1 MRVFAVC
8 LLAAACAAPAGP
20 VRFNAP
26 AQLAAGA
33 PVAAPDGL
41 ADYCLRVPGECS
53 EALRTD
59 LRGRIPATG
68 AASFQTASFR
78 TDRREDTVFH
88 AMMAARLA
96 PLQRASSSPSS
107 SRMVLSDARWQ
118 ELRQV
123 NRAINRAIRP
133 VTDRA
138 FYGVE
143 EYWQRPLIAFERGA
157 RGDCEDY
164 ALEKRA
170 RLLALGWAPDMLA
183 MAVAVAPGV
192 GLHAT
197 LVVQTDQGDFVLDN
211 LHAEPRTLAELN
223 YLWISRQ
230 VGPSLTNWAAADAI
244 ASPALRQAADVSAEA
259 MFERLMRQ
267 HASAAASNVAPE
279 LGPYAPAQTLAP
291 PQPLL
296 ATDETALRAQKPGRD
311 PAPWKPSALAGG
323 IYFREG
329 MDHIAP

>member
-1 MRVFAVC
+1 M
-8 LLAAACAAPAGP
+8 GP
-20 VRFNAP
+20 VRVNAP

-53 EALRTD
+53 EAPRTD
-59 LRGRIPATG
+59 LRGRIAATG

-78 TDRREDTVFH
+78 ADRREDTVFQS
-88 AMMAARLA
+88 MMAARLA
-96 PLQRASSSPSS
+96 PLQRAPSSSSLSS
-107 SRMVLSDARWQ
+107 SRMVLSDVRWQ

-133 VTDRA
+133 VTDRTL
-138 FYGVE
+138 YGVE
-143 EYWQRPLIAFERGA
+143 EYWQRPLVAFERGA

-170 RLLALGWAPDMLA
+170 RLLALGWGSDMLA
-183 MAVAVAPGV
+183 MAVAVAPRV

-197 LVVQTDQGDFVLDN
+197 LVVQTDHGDFVLDN
-211 LHAEPRTLAELN
+211 LHDEPRALAELD

-230 VGPSLTNWAAADAI
+230 VGPSLTNWAAAN
-244 ASPALRQAADVSAEA
+244 ASPALRHVADVSAEA

-267 HASAAASNVAPE
+267 HASAAAPNPAPE
-279 LGPYAPAQTLAP
+279 LGPSTSAQTPAP
-291 PQPLL
+291 PQPVL
-296 ATDETALRAQKPGRD
+296 ANGETGLRAPRPWRD